1 MIAKVQNIMAIIK
14 WRYSPVWGAYI
25 FSIILANWMINNIG
39 DCIPDGPCV
48 IPVGFGL
55 SAPSGVLMIG
65 IALVLRDS
73 IHEVYGRWW
82 VVGGIL
88 VGAMLSSAIS
98 PALAV
103 ASGVAFAVSELADLV
118 IYEPLRQRN
127 RAIAVAISGTV
138 GGAVDSALFLFL
150 AFGSLDFFAGQFA
163 GKTEMAILGGVIVG
177 VYKFL
182 RR

>member
-1 MIAKVQNIMAIIK
+1 MRKLIALTK
-14 WRYSPVWGAYI
+14 WQYTPIWGAYI

-39 DCIPDGPCV
+39 DCIPNGPCV

-82 VVGGIL
+82 VIGGIL
-88 VGAMLSSAIS
+88 VGAILSSAIS
-98 PALAV
+98 PALAM
-103 ASGVAFAVSELADLV
+103 ASGAAFAISEMGDLV

-127 RAIAVAISGTV
+127 KALAVAISGTV
-138 GGAVDSALFLFL
+138 GGAIDSAIFLFL
-150 AFGSLDFFAGQFA
+150 AFGSLDFFAGQFV
-163 GKTEMAILGGVIVG
+163 GKTEMAIMGGVIVG

>member
-1 MIAKVQNIMAIIK
+1 MITKVQNMMAVIK
-14 WRYSPVWGAYI
+14 WQYSPVWGAYI

-88 VGAMLSSAIS
+88 VGAILSSAIS
-98 PALAV
+98 PSLAV
-103 ASGVAFAVSELADLV
+103 ASGVAFAVSEVGDMLV
-118 IYEPLRQRN
+118 YEPIRRYSRPLG
-127 RAIAVAISGTV
+127 VAISGMI
-138 GGAVDSALFLFL
+138 GGAIDSALFLML
-150 AFGSLDFFAGQFA
+150 AFGSLAYFEGQFV
-163 GKTEMAILGGVIVG
+163 GKTEMAVLGGLLLFG
-177 VYKFL
+177 YKL
-182 RR
+182 VRR